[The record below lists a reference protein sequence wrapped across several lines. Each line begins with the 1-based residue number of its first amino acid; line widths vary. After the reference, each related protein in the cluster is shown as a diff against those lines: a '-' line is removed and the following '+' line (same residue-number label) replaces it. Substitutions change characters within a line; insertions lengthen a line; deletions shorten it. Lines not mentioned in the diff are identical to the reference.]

1 MAKADIEFFQ
11 KLREHP
17 PPEIK
22 SKDKHHYFT
31 TMTTKVD
38 GEDELN
44 VEKMNQEESQVVS
57 LDEEIE
63 ELAEEA
69 MQDLSINEVELLVA
83 MEQEQAVQEE
93 GVQESG

>member
-1 MAKADIEFFQ
+1 
-11 KLREHP
+11 
-17 PPEIK
+17 
-22 SKDKHHYFT
+22 
-31 TMTTKVD
+31 VD

-57 LDEEIE
+57 LDEE

-83 MEQEQAVQEE
+83 MEQAVQAVQEE

>member
-1 MAKADIEFFQ
+1 M
-11 KLREHP
+11 
-17 PPEIK
+17 
-22 SKDKHHYFT
+22 
-31 TMTTKVD
+31 VD

-57 LDEEIE
+57 LDDEEEIV

-83 MEQEQAVQEE
+83 MEQEQAVQAGQGE

>member
-1 MAKADIEFFQ
+1 
-11 KLREHP
+11 
-17 PPEIK
+17 
-22 SKDKHHYFT
+22 
-31 TMTTKVD
+31 VD

-57 LDEEIE
+57 LDEE

-83 MEQEQAVQEE
+83 MEQAVQAGQEE

>member
-1 MAKADIEFFQ
+1 M
-11 KLREHP
+11 
-17 PPEIK
+17 
-22 SKDKHHYFT
+22 
-31 TMTTKVD
+31 VD

-57 LDEEIE
+57 LDDEEEIV

-83 MEQEQAVQEE
+83 MEQEQAVQAGQEE

>member
-1 MAKADIEFFQ
+1 
-11 KLREHP
+11 
-17 PPEIK
+17 
-22 SKDKHHYFT
+22 
-31 TMTTKVD
+31 MTTVD

-44 VEKMNQEESQVVS
+44 VEKMNQEENQVVS
-57 LDEEIE
+57 LDDEEEIV

-83 MEQEQAVQEE
+83 MEQEQAVQAGQEE

>member
-1 MAKADIEFFQ
+1 
-11 KLREHP
+11 
-17 PPEIK
+17 
-22 SKDKHHYFT
+22 
-31 TMTTKVD
+31 MTTTVD

-57 LDEEIE
+57 LDEE

-83 MEQEQAVQEE
+83 MEQEQAVQAGQEE

>member
-1 MAKADIEFFQ
+1 
-11 KLREHP
+11 
-17 PPEIK
+17 
-22 SKDKHHYFT
+22 
-31 TMTTKVD
+31 MTTVD

-44 VEKMNQEESQVVS
+44 VEKMNQEENQVVS
-57 LDEEIE
+57 LDDEEDIE

-83 MEQEQAVQEE
+83 MEQEQAVQAGQEK

>member
-1 MAKADIEFFQ
+1 
-11 KLREHP
+11 
-17 PPEIK
+17 
-22 SKDKHHYFT
+22 
-31 TMTTKVD
+31 MTTTVD

-57 LDEEIE
+57 LDDEEEIV

-83 MEQEQAVQEE
+83 MEQEQAVQAGQEE

>member
-1 MAKADIEFFQ
+1 
-11 KLREHP
+11 
-17 PPEIK
+17 
-22 SKDKHHYFT
+22 
-31 TMTTKVD
+31 VD

-57 LDEEIE
+57 LNDEEIE

-83 MEQEQAVQEE
+83 MEQEQAVQGE

>member
-1 MAKADIEFFQ
+1 MAKADIEFFL

-31 TMTTKVD
+31 TTD

-57 LDEEIE
+57 LDE
-63 ELAEEA
+63 
-69 MQDLSINEVELLVA
+69 
-83 MEQEQAVQEE
+83 
-93 GVQESG
+93 

>member
-1 MAKADIEFFQ
+1 MAKADIEFFL

-31 TMTTKVD
+31 TTD

-63 ELAEEA
+63 ELAEEP
-69 MQDLSINEVELLVA
+69 M
-83 MEQEQAVQEE
+83 
-93 GVQESG
+93 